1 MTAPLFAPVSLL
13 RKAVLAAGLSAA
25 LVSAA
30 PAFAEDVPAPVGT
43 ITMQGRGE
51 VSVAPDMAVITA
63 SVLTTGKSTA
73 DVLAENSAAIA
84 KVIEALKAN
93 GIEAK
98 DIQTRGF
105 GIYPR
110 YDHSKSS
117 SSSQP
122 DIAGYE
128 VRNGVEVKIRDLAK
142 LGGVLTLVVE
152 SGANSV
158 DSTRFEVSNADEI
171 LDEARK
177 KAVEDARH
185 KADVFAAAAGVELGA
200 IADITENGTEMPRPY
215 MMRAE
220 GMMLSKSADVPIEAG
235 EETISATVTIRWT
248 LK

>member
-1 MTAPLFAPVSLL
+1 MNAPLFPSVSLL

-30 PAFAEDVPAPVGT
+30 PAVAQDSPAPAGT
-43 ITMQGRGE
+43 ITMQGRGA
-51 VSVAPDMAVITA
+51 VSVAPDMAVISA
-63 SVLTTGKSTA
+63 SVVTTGKSTA

-84 KVIEALKAN
+84 KVIEAVKAN

-98 DIQTRGF
+98 DIQTKGF

-110 YDHSKSS
+110 YDHSKN

-142 LGGVLTLVVE
+142 LGGLLTLVVE

-158 DSTRFEVSNADEI
+158 DSIRFEVSNADEI

-185 KADVFAAAAGVELGA
+185 KAGIFATAAGVDLGT
-200 IADITENGTEMPRPY
+200 IADITETGTEMPRPY

-220 GMMLSKSADVPIEAG
+220 GMMMAKSADVPIEAG
-235 EETISATVTIRWT
+235 EETISANVTIRWT

>member
-1 MTAPLFAPVSLL
+1 MTAPLFASVSLL

-30 PAFAEDVPAPVGT
+30 PAFAEDAPAPAGT

-51 VSVAPDMAVITA
+51 VSVAPDMAVVTA
-63 SVLTTGKSTA
+63 SVLTTGKSTP

-98 DIQTRGF
+98 DIQTQGF
-105 GIYPR
+105 GIFPR
-110 YDHSKSS
+110 YDHSKN

-142 LGGVLTLVVE
+142 LGSVLTLVVE

-158 DSTRFEVSNADEI
+158 DSTRFEVSNADEV

-177 KAVEDARH
+177 KAVEAALH
-185 KADVFAAAAGVELGA
+185 KAEIFAAAAGVELGA
-200 IADITENGTEMPRPY
+200 IADITENGTEIPRPY

-220 GMMLSKSADVPIEAG
+220 GMMMSKSADVPIEAG
-235 EETISATVTIRWT
+235 EETISASVTIRWM